1 MIKTFDELEEE
12 REMLLTAL
20 DQCDPNDEA
29 RIQEIQDQL
38 DIVEQELDL
47 NPDEY

>member
-1 MIKTFDELEEE
+1 MIKSFDVLEEE
-12 REMLLTAL
+12 REMLLDAL
-20 DQCDPNDEA
+20 DKCDPSDEA

-47 NPDEY
+47 NMDEY